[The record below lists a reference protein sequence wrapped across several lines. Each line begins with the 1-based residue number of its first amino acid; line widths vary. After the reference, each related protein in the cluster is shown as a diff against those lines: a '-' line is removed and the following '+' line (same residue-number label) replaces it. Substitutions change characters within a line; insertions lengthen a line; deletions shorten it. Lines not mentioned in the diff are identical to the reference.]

1 MSSGD
6 DTSGEHFDWLV
17 EGRARN
23 QRTTVR
29 LYKAIENKRSIIEI
43 NPAFERLARDLAAAA
58 FSLWRAVFL
67 TDLTGEV
74 GDQLADLTR
83 FLQSVLAHNAVLYQT
98 DFNSREWAFTYY
110 LENALFR
117 LRRIAPLASM
127 GHGIDREFDQATF
140 SAKNDW
146 LNAQEALDAAVSHFV
161 EALANYDPA

>member
-1 MSSGD
+1 MANPD

-17 EGRARN
+17 EGRSHN
-23 QRTTVR
+23 QRSTVR
-29 LYKAIENKRSIIEI
+29 LYRIIEDNRTVI
-43 NPAFERLARDLAAAA
+43 ELAPTFERLARDLAAIA

-83 FLQSVLAHNAVLYQT
+83 FLRSLLAHNTVLYQT

-117 LRRIAPLASM
+117 LRRIAPLASTGSM
-127 GHGIDREFDQATF
+127 NEHEFDRATF

-146 LNAQEALDAAVSHFV
+146 SNAQNALDHAISNFAK
-161 EALANYDPA
+161 ALASHDPA